1 MPASSFNIER
11 VCSRSAI
18 NAQWILTPE
27 ASTFICPQ
35 LWKYRPSER
44 QTCLGGCCFVEA
56 QKNIKLYFYYFS
68 SACRYQLAIILAK
81 SLAHCVLGT
90 RTHIFRT
97 AFRSLISDAH
107 ILHPKPTQTK
117 NNLPSSARNFSN
129 SRSCNM
135 KIATLQL
142 APKLGDIQ
150 GNIDKANALLKS
162 SKSLSVDR
170 GKPDILVLPEL
181 ALTGMILPDNLFIDV
196 HGLSLTLAIRL

>member
-1 MPASSFNIER
+1 
-11 VCSRSAI
+11 
-18 NAQWILTPE
+18 
-27 ASTFICPQ
+27 
-35 LWKYRPSER
+35 
-44 QTCLGGCCFVEA
+44 
-56 QKNIKLYFYYFS
+56 
-68 SACRYQLAIILAK
+68 
-81 SLAHCVLGT
+81 
-90 RTHIFRT
+90 
-97 AFRSLISDAH
+97 
-107 ILHPKPTQTK
+107 
-117 NNLPSSARNFSN
+117 
-129 SRSCNM
+129 M